1 LGADCG
7 VDSVG
12 WARAGIF
19 GKDAAKNS
27 AMQNVFLLRRYV
39 TQKNFA
45 ACTGPVLRPDRV
57 FCSCKIRADTGAL
70 QGDFAALFG
79 V

>member
-1 LGADCG
+1 
-7 VDSVG
+7 
-12 WARAGIF
+12 
-19 GKDAAKNS
+19 
-27 AMQNVFLLRRYV
+27 MQNVFLLRRYV

-70 QGDFAALFG
+70 VGDFAAPFG